1 MWSILR
7 TASILTIFSIL
18 GGALVAFSYQATIT
32 QIKTNEREA
41 LLRTLTAL
49 VPVNTYDNDLFTDV
63 KEMYSEELGI
73 ENNLTVHIARKS
85 NKPIAAILT
94 PTAPDGYNGRI
105 NMLVAINYAGVLIG
119 VRVVSHKETPGL
131 GDKVDLLRS
140 KWVLGFNGHSL
151 LDPTENGWKVKR
163 DGGVFDQFTGATI
176 TPRAV
181 VKTVHK
187 TLRYYWDNRDKIF
200 ELKQVDKPE

>member
-1 MWSILR
+1 MLSVLR
-7 TASILTIFSIL
+7 TASILTIFAVL
-18 GGALVAFSYQATIT
+18 GGGLVAFSYQATVQ

-49 VPVNTYDNDLFTDV
+49 VPADRYDNDLFTDV
-63 KEMYSEELGI
+63 KKIPSKLGVD
-73 ENNLTVHIARKS
+73 NSLTIHRARKAGQ
-85 NKPIAAILT
+85 PIAAILT
-94 PTAPDGYNGRI
+94 PTVPDGYNGRI
-105 NMLVAINYAGVLIG
+105 NMLIAVDYAGVLIG
-119 VRVVSHKETPGL
+119 VRIVSHQETPGL
-131 GDKVDLLRS
+131 GDAVELRRS

-151 LDPTENGWKVKR
+151 LNPTESGWKVKR

-187 TLRYYWDNRDKIF
+187 TLLFYWKYRDEIF
-200 ELKQVDKPE
+200 ALEDIVGH